1 MRVDPQG
8 ASQARFDVQRLP
20 WVLGTG
26 APGGLGPSL
35 ASWAQGGMQGDEGW
49 QLAEA
54 AGTCS

>member
-1 MRVDPQG
+1 MLKCIFKKTQG
-8 ASQARFDVQRLP
+8 GGVSMLT